1 MHTCSTPQSRALI
14 ESRVWSFTVLVPSVC
29 VYSTVSP
36 NSNNCKIAQNVI
48 RHVASSRHPIMSI
61 HRPVLTGCLPPP
73 VFFFEKLPQTSK
85 LHTFSKQPLLFNNK
99 KSKMRIEKCYFCSS
113 PCYPGHGMMFVRNDA
128 KQFRFCRSKCHRNFN
143 KKRNPRKVAWTKAF
157 RKTRGKEM
165 AVDSTF
171 EFEKRRNR
179 PVKYDRDLMG
189 KTILAM
195 QKVQQ
200 IKETREER
208 FFQNRMNDAKAE
220 KKKQARVE
228 IEKSIELLA
237 PAVAKR
243 EEVMRNVVDSAR
255 ARIAAR
261 KKTSA
266 QRVVGA
272 AGGDQMEE

>member
-1 MHTCSTPQSRALI
+1 M
-14 ESRVWSFTVLVPSVC
+14 
-29 VYSTVSP
+29 
-36 NSNNCKIAQNVI
+36 
-48 RHVASSRHPIMSI
+48 
-61 HRPVLTGCLPPP
+61 
-73 VFFFEKLPQTSK
+73 
-85 LHTFSKQPLLFNNK
+85 TF
-99 KSKMRIEKCYFCSS
+99 I
-113 PCYPGHGMMFVRNDA
+113 RNDA

-200 IKETREER
+200 IKEKREER
-208 FFQNRMNDAKAE
+208 FFQNRMTDAKAE

-261 KKTSA
+261 KKMSA
-266 QRVVGA
+266 QRLSVSAVGA
-272 AGGDQMEE
+272 GEGRQHDQMEE